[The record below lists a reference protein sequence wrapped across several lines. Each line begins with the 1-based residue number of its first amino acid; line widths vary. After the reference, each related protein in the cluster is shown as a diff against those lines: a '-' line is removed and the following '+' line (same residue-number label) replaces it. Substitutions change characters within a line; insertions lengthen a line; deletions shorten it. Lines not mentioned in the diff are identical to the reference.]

1 MSALKFISLK
11 LYTMSS
17 TTSSPAL
24 SAITPT
30 LLPPPRTLPPT
41 SAVYTALLRADL
53 TTQWRNRR
61 ASMMTILMPVIILV
75 AWKPLI
81 EKVGGAFV
89 LANCITIGLNAI
101 GLMGYTNS
109 IARDREKEIFQ
120 RLRVAP
126 APNWTIMASRIT
138 VQLVMIM
145 TLTIVVFLIGY
156 QYDHISLTVG
166 GYVAGFLV
174 AAVGGAVYLALGQ
187 TIVGRLKNPETVN
200 ATSRLVYIAF
210 IMIGMFG
217 ELGMLGDFIDKAVK
231 YSPYG
236 TVKSIVSGA
245 LTPGTWTAQTTIA
258 LLITLGY
265 TAVFAFFGIRW
276 FKWSNK

>member
-1 MSALKFISLK
+1 
-11 LYTMSS
+11 MSS
-17 TTSSPAL
+17 TTTSLYATAPA
-24 SAITPT
+24 

-41 SAVYTALLRADL
+41 SAVYSSLLRADL

-61 ASMMTILMPVIILV
+61 ASLMVILLPAIILV
-75 AWKPLI
+75 SWKGLI
-81 EKVGGAFV
+81 EKVGGPFV

-101 GLMGYTNS
+101 GLMGYSNS
-109 IARDREKEIFQ
+109 IARDREKDIFQ

-126 APNWTIMASRIT
+126 APNWTIMASRLT
-138 VQLVMIM
+138 VQLVMIGI
-145 TLTIVVFLIGY
+145 LTIVIFLVGY
-156 QYDHISLTVG
+156 QYDHISLTAT
-166 GYVAGFLV
+166 GYAAGLLV
-174 AAVGGAVYLALGQ
+174 SIVGGAVYLALGQ
-187 TIVGRLKNPETVN
+187 AIVGRLKNPETVN

-245 LTPGTWTAQTTIA
+245 LTPGAWTAQTTIA
-258 LLITLGY
+258 LLVTLGY
-265 TAVFAFFGIRW
+265 TAVFAFLGIRW

>member
-1 MSALKFISLK
+1 
-11 LYTMSS
+11 MSS
-17 TTSSPAL
+17 TTPSLYATAPA
-24 SAITPT
+24 

-61 ASMMTILMPVIILV
+61 ASLMVILLPAIILIS
-75 AWKPLI
+75 WKGLI
-81 EKVGGAFV
+81 ERVGGPFV

-101 GLMGYTNS
+101 GLMGYSNS

-126 APNWTIMASRIT
+126 APNWTIMASRLT
-138 VQLVMIM
+138 VQLVMISL
-145 TLTIVVFLIGY
+145 LTIVIFLVGY
-156 QYDHISLTVG
+156 QYDHISLTAA

-174 AAVGGAVYLALGQ
+174 AIVGGAVYLALGQ
-187 TIVGRLKNPETVN
+187 AIVGRIKNPETVN
-200 ATSRLVYIAF
+200 ATSRLIYIAF

-217 ELGMLGDFIDKAVK
+217 ELGMLGDIIDNAVK

-236 TVKSIVSGA
+236 SVKSIVSGA
-245 LTPGTWTAQTTIA
+245 LTPGAWTAQTTIA

-265 TAVFAFFGIRW
+265 TAVFAFLGIRW